1 MKGLLDLSVEG
12 ATLLDRDLMQMVLG
26 LEAPWTVADVTF
38 DKAEGRMDLTLTYP
52 KGSRFPC
59 PSCGVADQPVH
70 DTQERT
76 WRHLDIFQ
84 HRAYLHAKVPRIN
97 CTKCG
102 VKQVQVSW
110 ARPGSGFTLLFEA
123 LTLQLAK
130 HMAITAVAEAVR
142 VHPDSVWRLL
152 DHYVEKARQAQDL
165 TRVSTLGIDEV
176 SRLKG
181 HDYMTTFCDLDAGRV
196 LFVAEGRNAKTIK
209 AFADDFKER
218 GADPAQIREICTD
231 MCGPF
236 LKGIAENLPDAE
248 ITFDRYHVM
257 TLVNHALDEVRRK
270 EVKQNAVLKHSRYLF
285 LKNEANLSAK
295 QSAKLETLK
304 DLDLKTIRA
313 YHLKVALQRLWQ
325 YKRRDFAEAYLK
337 RWFWWATHS
346 RLPQMRAVAHT
357 IKRHWGGILRFVK
370 SRVTNGITEG
380 LNSKIKEAA
389 RRAYGFKTY
398 DRYRIIIYLVAGRLN
413 LPTQTC

>member
-12 ATLLDRDLMQMVLG
+12 AILLDRDLMQMVLG

-102 VKQVQVSW
+102 VKQVAVSW

-130 HMAITAVAEAVR
+130 HMAVTAVAETVR
-142 VHPDSVWRLL
+142 IHPDSVWRIL
-152 DHYVEKARQAQDL
+152 DHYVEQARLAQELGDV
-165 TRVSTLGIDEV
+165 TALGIDEV

-181 HDYMTTFCDLDAGRV
+181 HDYVTTFCDLGQGRV
-196 LFVAEGRNAKTIK
+196 LYVAEGRTASTIK
-209 AFADDFKER
+209 SFVQDFEAR
-218 GADPAQIREICTD
+218 GAERSQIREVCTD

-236 LKGIAENLPDAE
+236 LKGLAENLPDAE

-257 TLVNHALDEVRRK
+257 ALVNLALDDVRRK
-270 EVKQNAVLKHSRYLF
+270 EVKANEVLRRSRYLF
-285 LKNEANLSAK
+285 LKNEANLTTK
-295 QSAKLETLK
+295 QRAKLESLK
-304 DLDLKTIRA
+304 DLDLKTVRA
-313 YHLKVALQRLWQ
+313 YHLKVALQRLWT

-346 RLPQMRAVAHT
+346 RIPQMRAVAHT
-357 IKRHWGGILRFVK
+357 IKRHWEGILRFVR
-370 SRVTNGITEG
+370 SRITNGITEG
-380 LNSKIKEAA
+380 LNGKIKEAA
-389 RRAYGFKTY
+389 RRAYGFKTFH
-398 DRYRIIIYLVAGRLN
+398 RYRTIIYLVAGRLN